1 MQWKKLVMDIKDES
15 VVSKDGIPLC
25 CCFSKK
31 EKGKDSFVMVPL
43 FVFDENGEAISL
55 RSKKKHITPT
65 TSVINKYKNDLES
78 SLKTEKKT
86 STYHCLEIHV
96 GDYIGLVGDTQIL
109 TSVSYDVLKKHNE

>member
-1 MQWKKLVMDIKDES
+1 MQWKKLVIDIKDES

-43 FVFDENGEAISL
+43 FAIDENNEAISL
-55 RSKKKHITPT
+55 RSKKKRITPT
-65 TSVINKYKNDLES
+65 DSVINKYKDSLEN
-78 SLKTEKKT
+78 SLKNERKS
-86 STYHCLEIHV
+86 STYHCLEIRV

-109 TSVSYDVLKKHNE
+109 SPVSYDVLKKNNE